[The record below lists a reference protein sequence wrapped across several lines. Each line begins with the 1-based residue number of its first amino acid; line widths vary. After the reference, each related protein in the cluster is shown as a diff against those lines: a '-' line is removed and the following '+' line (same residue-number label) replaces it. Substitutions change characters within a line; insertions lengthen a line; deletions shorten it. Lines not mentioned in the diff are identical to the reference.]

1 MISIVHGVDS
11 LCVCLLVDI
20 FAGFAGV
27 EVPVTIKI
35 TRPIECFA
43 VENNTLLGK
52 AFRILF
58 LHPFYDILFPRPLGI
73 VKVTVK
79 AFSNL

>member
-1 MISIVHGVDS
+1 M
-11 LCVCLLVDI
+11 CVCLLVDI
-20 FAGFAGV
+20 FAGFASV

-35 TRPIECFA
+35 TSPIECFA
-43 VENNTLLGK
+43 VENNPFLGK
-52 AFRILF
+52 AFRIFF
-58 LHPFYDILFPRPLGI
+58 LHPFHDILFPCPLGK